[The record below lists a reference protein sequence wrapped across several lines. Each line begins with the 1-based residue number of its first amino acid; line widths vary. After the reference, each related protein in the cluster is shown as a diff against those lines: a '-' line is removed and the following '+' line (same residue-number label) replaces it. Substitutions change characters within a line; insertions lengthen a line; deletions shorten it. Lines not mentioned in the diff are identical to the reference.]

1 MSTPLSTTFSGGTG
15 QKMGMTVADDS
26 ASGTIDMGRCCTRF
40 KLSGSG
46 SERLLEQQDCT
57 EDYADKSLA
66 CYQVRAEASSNTSSA
81 ISARKNT
88 ATKANAESAIV
99 NTRSVKNETQAVAV
113 SGLESEPAK
122 PDHKMCKLG
131 VHTNA
136 CWNNP
141 GWALSNKTR
150 KASLE
155 DRIHAGKYKLS
166 AEGEKTS
173 HDGKYQFSYRCY
185 SDKDEHYFGYS
196 NNKLIRCSDGKVLMD
211 INRNYPQP
219 FCQYFKCNGDEWV
232 VSGHSYMSPLLV
244 NLTTE
249 KTYEQHADQYCPSEL
264 IWMSV
269 EASPDGQTLLVGGL
283 VWGGSPDEYRFYDF
297 SQPDQGFRLLPL
309 ESCLMIP
316 DEDHACSEW
325 SLDQDNN
332 NIVTLVAEIDF
343 DDCDSVSDSDSDDLF
358 QRNKD
363 SSDSDDHN
371 SLFRFVLRREG
382 DRMVE
387 IGKTPVK
394 KKA

>member
-1 MSTPLSTTFSGGTG
+1 MSTPLSTTFSDVTG
-15 QKMGMTVADDS
+15 QKPGMTVADNS
-26 ASGTIDMGRCCTRF
+26 VPGTSDTGRCYTRF
-40 KLSGSG
+40 KLRGNG
-46 SERLLEQQDCT
+46 SERLLGQQDCT
-57 EDYADKSLA
+57 KDCAGKSLA
-66 CYQVRAEASSNTSSA
+66 CYQVQAEASSNTSFATSVH
-81 ISARKNT
+81 KNT
-88 ATKANAESAIV
+88 EIKANAESTIV
-99 NTRSVKNETQAVAV
+99 NTRLVNDETQVAAV

-150 KASLE
+150 KAYLE

-166 AEGEKTS
+166 AEGKKTS
-173 HDGKYQFSYRCY
+173 HDGKYQFSYQCY
-185 SDKDEHYFGYS
+185 SDKDGHYFGYS

-219 FCQYFKCNGDEWV
+219 FCKYFKCNGDEWV

-283 VWGGSPDEYRFYDF
+283 VWGGAPYEYRFYDF

-309 ESCLMIP
+309 ASCLMIP
-316 DEDHACSEW
+316 DEDHTIPEW
-325 SLDQDNN
+325 SLDKDNN

-343 DDCDSVSDSDSDDLF
+343 DDGDSGSDSDDLS
-358 QRNKD
+358 QCSKS
-363 SSDSDDHN
+363 SSDSDDHKP
-371 SLFRFVLRREG
+371 LFRFVLRREAA
-382 DRMVE
+382 RMVE
-387 IGKTPVK
+387 IGRTLVK